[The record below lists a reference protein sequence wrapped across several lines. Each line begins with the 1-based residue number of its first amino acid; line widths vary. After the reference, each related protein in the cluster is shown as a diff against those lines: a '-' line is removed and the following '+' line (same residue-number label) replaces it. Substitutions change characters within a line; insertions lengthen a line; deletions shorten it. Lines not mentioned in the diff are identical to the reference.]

1 MNDPV
6 AEKML
11 GQLDEMPKLVPPE
24 DTTITTLYVGGLTP
38 DITEQHIKDQFY
50 GHGEIMSVRKVSG
63 RYQRTITYLADD
75 GSVEVCW
82 QVCWLVAFS
91 LGEAHQLLA
100 GGSSSPGP
108 STCFSGMQQGLLGS

>member
-1 MNDPV
+1 MLGRAMLLCRHLSDRKATCVCRYYGVNDPV

-63 RYQRTITYLADD
+63 P
-75 GSVEVCW
+75 
-82 QVCWLVAFS
+82 
-91 LGEAHQLLA
+91 HLL
-100 GGSSSPGP
+100 P
-108 STCFSGMQQGLLGS
+108 CR